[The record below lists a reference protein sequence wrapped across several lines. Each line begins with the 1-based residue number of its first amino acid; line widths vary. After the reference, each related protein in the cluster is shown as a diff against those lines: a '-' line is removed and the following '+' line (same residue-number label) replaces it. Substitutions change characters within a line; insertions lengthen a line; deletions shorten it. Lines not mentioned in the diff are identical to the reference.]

1 MEHQKIL
8 NLLNE
13 ACDSTFVTRNWNIVN
28 DRSNTCYSLG
38 SKIIYGTEMLTS
50 NFCDYNYAYILLRA
64 DITII
69 GHNVTQAA
77 FRNFAPFIKYITKSD
92 ETSVDDAEDLDFVM
106 PMRNLLENSSNY
118 SDTTGSL

>member
-1 MEHQKIL
+1 
-8 NLLNE
+8 
-13 ACDSTFVTRNWNIVN
+13 
-28 DRSNTCYSLG
+28 
-38 SKIIYGTEMLTS
+38 MLTS

-106 PMRNLLENSSNY
+106 PMCNLLENSSNY